1 MFHGSNDTR
10 PNKSAVL
17 TKITQTKHWKN
28 SKLVVE
34 LKSKELKAALF
45 RRTMLAEA
53 TQ

>member
-1 MFHGSNDTR
+1 MFHGSKVTK
-10 PNKSAVL
+10 PSKSAVL
-17 TKITQTKHWKN
+17 TRITQTKHWKN

-45 RRTMLAEA
+45 NRTMLAEA